1 MIQWIND
8 SVSRRFSG
16 SMNPCT
22 SELVSR
28 WTNETV
34 NQWISDS
41 LIQWT
46 TEPMKQWIRG
56 SFEPLDE
63 GMDGWWM
70 DERTN
75 ERTNEWMD
83 PDRAANPRKQRP
95 YFGDLRSHITQKNTG
110 FHACEC
116 FHPWIHTL
124 PNYYTSQLLDD
135 GWLTWRCGWHD
146 DGVDRMM
153 GMVGMLTMTMVRKSE
168 VFKLNFLW

>member
-1 MIQWIND
+1 MTRWTDESAMGQWIND

-34 NQWISDS
+34 NQWISDP

-46 TEPMKQWIRG
+46 TEPMNQWIRG

-83 PDRAANPRKQRP
+83 SDLFAWGTSSLSYFFSEQPRIWATSALSCLPASSFAASATQ
-95 YFGDLRSHITQKNTG
+95 FFSSRSRFNT
-110 FHACEC
+110 
-116 FHPWIHTL
+116 L
-124 PNYYTSQLLDD
+124 SSLQLQS
-135 GWLTWRCGWHD
+135 RIAQ
-146 DGVDRMM
+146 
-153 GMVGMLTMTMVRKSE
+153 E
-168 VFKLNFLW
+168 